1 MEKNVSNMTLNEI
14 EEQIQQMEL
23 NKRNLEKAREQ
34 KKMRQKTDLAAKVR
48 DMISAEGFDVA
59 EIVALMEKKKRG
71 GAGASK
77 QSSGSYTTYV
87 DPDNSSNVYVRG
99 VLPRWMKD
107 KMQTLHLDPG
117 NKDHRDKFKAKHL
130 KAVAGSK

>member
-107 KMQTLHLDPG
+107 KMQALHLDPG

>member
-1 MEKNVSNMTLNEI
+1 MEKNMSNMTLDEI
-14 EEQIQQMEL
+14 EEQLQQIEHS
-23 NKRNLEKAREQ
+23 KRSLQKALEQ
-34 KKMRQKTDLAAKVR
+34 KKMRQKTELAAKVR
-48 DMISAEGFDVA
+48 DTITAEGFDVA

-71 GAGASK
+71 GAGATK
-77 QSSGSYTTYV
+77 QTSGSYTTYV
-87 DPDNSSNVYVRG
+87 DPDNSNNVYVRG

-107 KMQTLHLDPG
+107 KMQALHLDPG